1 MTLDHVRLI
10 AHRGNSAA
18 LPENSL
24 AAFRSAWRL
33 GAHMIELD
41 VHLSRDGFPVVI
53 HDDTVDRTTTGSGPV
68 ASLRLSQLQRLGIPA
83 LEDVLDLPIPLCIE
97 LKTAAAMQA
106 VVELV
111 GRREDVILSST
122 DWDALDFL
130 RQLDPRRR
138 VGYLASA
145 DRASAGVERA
155 LAGGGAYALQPEW
168 GAVTDELVARC
179 RAAGLR
185 VMSYTVNEPEL
196 GRRLFEMG
204 VDAIFTD
211 DPGRML
217 AIL

>member
-1 MTLDHVRLI
+1 VTLEHVRLI

-41 VHLSRDGFPVVI
+41 VHLSRDGFPVVT

-83 LEDVLDLPIPLCIE
+83 LEDVLDLPVPLCIE

-106 VVELV
+106 VVELI
-111 GRREDVILSST
+111 GDREDVIVSST

-130 RQLDPRRR
+130 RQLDPRRP

-155 LAGGGAYALQPEW
+155 LAGGAYAFQPEW
-168 GAVTDELVARC
+168 SAVTDELVARC
-179 RAAGLR
+179 HAAGLR
-185 VMSYTVNEPEL
+185 IMSYTVNEPEL